1 MLSPRSG
8 DLPGVCGGILA
19 QRYLNKLV
27 TKIYVNYTTPMAND
41 QSDILRVLEQ
51 TARSLKEQGSILWKQ
66 SRDLIKEA
74 ARIRAASKKARA
86 ARSKKK

>member
-1 MLSPRSG
+1 M
-8 DLPGVCGGILA
+8 CGGILA

-66 SRDLIKEA
+66 SRDLRKEA
-74 ARIRAASKKARA
+74 ARLRAASKKARA
-86 ARSKKK
+86 ERSKKK

>member
-1 MLSPRSG
+1 MWLDCSTSVSVQG
-8 DLPGVCGGILA
+8 WSQKAL
-19 QRYLNKLV
+19 
-27 TKIYVNYTTPMAND
+27 VNYTTPMAND
-41 QSDILRVLEQ
+41 QSDVVRVLEQ